1 MKERKIVSV
10 RRKVSFAEAEEE
22 DFIYWDEK
30 SIKERVSEATA
41 WIKKVWAFQTKIHG
55 EYSSLSDGKHIKK
68 LIDEDDF

>member
-22 DFIYWDEK
+22 DFIYWDKK

-41 WIKKVWAFQTKIHG
+41 WIKKVWAFQEKIHG
-55 EYSSLSDGKHIKK
+55 EYSSLSDGKHSKK

>member
-1 MKERKIVSV
+1 MKERKIVPV
-10 RRKVSFAEAEEE
+10 GRKVSFAEAEE

-41 WIKKVWAFQTKIHG
+41 WIKKVWAFQEKIHG
-55 EYSSLSDGKHIKK
+55 EYSSLSDGKHSKK

>member
-41 WIKKVWAFQTKIHG
+41 WITKVWAFQTKIHG
-55 EYSSLSDGKHIKK
+55 EYSS
-68 LIDEDDF
+68 